1 MKRLVFVIALLLDL
15 LLMVSC
21 SNVGNHNG
29 ILSSSDSTEI
39 ETRMHRRIISI
50 DTTGFRRIDY
60 GILDMLLNKENR
72 QICEGMIIGLD
83 YNLDKKGFAIVHF
96 EPDAKYECPA
106 DCAEQ
111 YIILGI
117 NEIKKIK
124 RHLKRLST
132 NSINDTVT
140 DRKHDRKLDI
150 KYKRSVKIYNDS
162 VSVYLTQISTGE
174 YAEIRRGNEIY
185 YLINFRNRDIRFHYH
200 CYRGC
205 SWNMKVRYPQKWWNK
220 TDIK

>member
-1 MKRLVFVIALLLDL
+1 MKRLVFVIALLLNL
-15 LLMVSC
+15 LFIVCC

-50 DTTGFRRIDY
+50 DTSGFKPKDY
-60 GILDMLLNKENR
+60 ERLDINLNKEDR
-72 QICEGMIIGLD
+72 YLRDGITIGLD
-83 YNLDKKGFAIVHF
+83 YNLDKRGFAIIHF
-96 EPDAKYECPA
+96 EPDAKYDCPA
-106 DCAEQ
+106 NCADL

-132 NSINDTVT
+132 SINDTVT
-140 DRKHDRKLDI
+140 DRGYDM
-150 KYKRSVKIYNDS
+150 KYHRSLRIYNDS
-162 VSVYLTQISTGE
+162 VSVYLTEINT
-174 YAEIRRGNEIY
+174 EIRRGNEIY
-185 YLINFRNRDIRFHYH
+185 YLINFRNRDIRFHFH